1 MNSRK
6 SQSFSQTMTQ
16 VIEKGKQ
23 SLYLVLKKK
32 PLPEEIYD
40 NLKNEAEERFIK
52 FVQQKKPLLE
62 QMKPENPELFFEC
75 FLIKAMIHIL
85 RQMLKERKIALS
97 EKDLSTFDTI
107 FNNDKPMNRNNKKP
121 EKKSN
126 ENTNENGN
134 YFNI

>member
-40 NLKNEAEERFIK
+40 NL
-52 FVQQKKPLLE
+52 LLWT
-62 QMKPENPELFFEC
+62 
-75 FLIKAMIHIL
+75 
-85 RQMLKERKIALS
+85 KE
-97 EKDLSTFDTI
+97 FDQE
-107 FNNDKPMNRNNKKP
+107 FYDVLVNNKDYAIVNIAKSGKNIKIT
-121 EKKSN
+121 KKDNKLNEEIPKNVVKIHNTANPIVMLIFSLLFCGIFVCSGFSN
-126 ENTNENGN
+126 KR
-134 YFNI
+134 

>member
-1 MNSRK
+1 
-6 SQSFSQTMTQ
+6 
-16 VIEKGKQ
+16 
-23 SLYLVLKKK
+23 
-32 PLPEEIYD
+32 
-40 NLKNEAEERFIK
+40 
-52 FVQQKKPLLE
+52 
-62 QMKPENPELFFEC
+62 MKPENPELFFEC

>member
-107 FNNDKPMNRNNKKP
+107 FNIQF
-121 EKKSN
+121 
-126 ENTNENGN
+126 
-134 YFNI
+134 YI

>member
-16 VIEKGKQ
+16 VIEKGQQ